1 MASWTV
7 AKQREHGGYR
17 MSAIERLIR
26 PRSVAVVGASADA
39 SKLAGRPVDYLQK
52 HGFSGAIYP
61 INPRVTQ
68 IGSLACYPD
77 VLSLPEVPDVGLVL
91 LGQEGAQQA
100 VCDLAACGAA
110 AAIVLASGYG
120 ETGEEGARREQALKK
135 AAGHMRLL
143 GPNTIGLVNLN
154 DGVVLSASGALEIDD
169 LPTGRISVVSQSGG
183 ILGSLLS
190 RAADRGIGFAKL
202 IATGNEADLDSN
214 DFIEYLLDDEISSVI
229 AIYMEGLR
237 QPEKFRNLA
246 VRAAALG
253 KPIVVFKVGRSQSGA
268 RAASSHTGALAGAD
282 RVYDALFRQFGVI
295 RATTFSDLLDIPA
308 ALVSG
313 RRALGRRVAILTST
327 GGAGTLIADG
337 CGLAGFDLPTPD
349 EATTARLAEA
359 QGVDR
364 AAAGRN
370 PIDVTLAGLRRELF
384 CSAIGLLLG
393 SPSYDAVIVI
403 VGSSALA
410 SPTIVVDAVVACHTG
425 SDKPLLTYVS
435 PHAPHLVRLLNRQGV
450 PSFATPESLAAVLE
464 ALQLR
469 TVALPQP
476 DRMDPSL
483 QRPPPGEL
491 VAGAM
496 DEAQSKALFARFGI
510 PVVREEAVAS
520 GADAETA
527 ARRLGPRV
535 VLKIRSQRIRH
546 KSDLGGVKVGVAA
559 DEVHECCQEM
569 LTRLRAAGAPE
580 PEGFLVQELVTGG
593 VEMILGIHRD
603 PQLGPIVLLGMGGV
617 AVDLF
622 DDVAIRLLPISRI
635 DAQAMIG
642 ELRTGKLLSGFR
654 GAKPCDVEALVGA
667 VLCMA
672 AMGEALADRLVAAE
686 INPLV
691 VLPEGRGVCAV
702 DGLVVLRA
710 GPDVD
715 ADDRGE
721 GRTSGR
727 GCC

>member
-1 MASWTV
+1 V
-7 AKQREHGGYR
+7 
-17 MSAIERLIR
+17 SAIGRLLR

-39 SKLAGRPVDYLQK
+39 SKLTGRPVDYLQK

-61 INPRVTQ
+61 VNPRVTL

-77 VLSLPEVPDVGLVL
+77 VFSLPEVPDVGLVL

-120 ETGEEGARREQALKK
+120 ETGEEGAQREQALKR
-135 AAGHMRLL
+135 AAGRMRLL

-154 DGVVLSASGALEIDD
+154 DGIVLSASGALEIDD

-183 ILGSLLS
+183 MLGSLLS

-237 QPEKFRNLA
+237 QPEKFRKLA
-246 VRAAALG
+246 LRAAALG
-253 KPIVVFKVGRSQSGA
+253 KPIVVFKVGRSQSGV
-268 RAASSHTGALAGAD
+268 RAVSSHTGALAGAD
-282 RVYDALFRQFGVI
+282 RVYEALFRQFGVI

-313 RRALGRRVAILTST
+313 RRASGRRVAILTST
-327 GGAGTLIADG
+327 GGAGTLIADD
-337 CGLAGFDLPTPD
+337 CGSAGFDLPAPD
-349 EATTARLAEA
+349 ETTAARLAEG
-359 QGVDR
+359 QGLDP
-364 AAAGRN
+364 AAARRN
-370 PIDVTLAGLRRELF
+370 PIDVTLAGLRHELF
-384 CSAIGLLLG
+384 RSAIRVLLA

-410 SPTIVVDAVVACHTG
+410 SPTIVVDAIVACHTG

-435 PHAPHLVRLLNRQGV
+435 PHAPHLVRLLNRQGI

-469 TVALPQP
+469 SVGPPQP
-476 DRMDPSL
+476 HPMDPGL
-483 QRPPPGEL
+483 RPPAPGKL
-491 VAGAM
+491 AAGPM

-510 PVVREEAVAS
+510 PVVREEAVANDV
-520 GADAETA
+520 DAEAA

-535 VLKIRSQRIRH
+535 VLKIRSQRILH

-559 DEVHECCQEM
+559 DEVYKGCQEM
-569 LTRLRAAGAPE
+569 RTRLRAAGAPE

-593 VEMILGIHRD
+593 VEMILGVHRD
-603 PQLGPIVLLGMGGV
+603 PQLGPIILLGMGGV

-622 DDVAIRLLPISRI
+622 DDVAIRLLPVSRI
-635 DAQAMIG
+635 DAEAMIG
-642 ELRTGKLLSGFR
+642 ELRVGQLLSGFR
-654 GAKPCDVEALVGA
+654 GAKPCDIEALVEA

-672 AMGEALADRLVAAE
+672 AMAEVLADQLVEAE

-710 GPDVD
+710 GSDVD
-715 ADDRGE
+715 ADGCGE
-721 GRTSGR
+721 GRT
-727 GCC
+727 

>member
-1 MASWTV
+1 
-7 AKQREHGGYR
+7 
-17 MSAIERLIR
+17 MSALERLIR

-39 SKLAGRPVDYLQK
+39 SKLTGRPVDYLQK

-61 INPRVTQ
+61 VNPRVTQ
-68 IGSLACYPD
+68 IGSLVCYPD
-77 VLSLPEVPDVGLVL
+77 VLSLPEIPDVGLVL

-120 ETGEEGARREQALKK
+120 ETGEEGVRREQALKQ
-135 AAGHMRLL
+135 AAGRMRLL

-202 IATGNEADLDSN
+202 IATGNEADLDCN

-237 QPEKFRNLA
+237 QPEKFRRLA
-246 VRAAALG
+246 LRAAALG
-253 KPIVVFKVGRSQSGA
+253 KPIVVFKVGRSPSGA

-282 RVYDALFRQFGVI
+282 RVYEALFRQFGVI

-313 RRALGRRVAILTST
+313 RRASGRRVAILTST

-337 CGLAGFDLPTPD
+337 CGLAGFELPAPD
-349 EATTARLAEA
+349 EATAARLAEWK
-359 QGVDR
+359 GVDQ
-364 AAAGRN
+364 AAARRN
-370 PIDVTLAGLRRELF
+370 PIDVTLAGLRPELF
-384 CSAIGLLLG
+384 RSAIRVLLG

-403 VGSSALA
+403 IGSSALA
-410 SPTIVVDAVVACHTG
+410 TPTIVVDAVVACHTG

-469 TVALPQP
+469 SVAPAQP
-476 DRMDPSL
+476 DPMDRGLRQPAT
-483 QRPPPGEL
+483 GEL
-491 VAGAM
+491 AAGPM

-510 PVVREEAVAS
+510 PVVREEAVAN
-520 GADAETA
+520 GVDAEAA

-535 VLKIRSQRIRH
+535 VLKIRSRRVLH

-559 DEVHECCQEM
+559 DEIYECCEEM
-569 LTRLRAAGAPE
+569 LNRVRAAGAPA
-580 PEGFLVQELVTGG
+580 PEGFLVQELVKGG
-593 VEMILGIHRD
+593 VEMILGVHRD

-622 DDVAIRLLPISRI
+622 DDIAIRLLPISRV
-635 DAQAMIG
+635 DAEAMLG

-654 GAKPCDVEALVGA
+654 GAKPCDVEALVDA

-672 AMGEALADRLVAAE
+672 AMGEALADRLVEAE

-702 DGLVVLRA
+702 DGLVVLRVGA
-710 GPDVD
+710 DVED
-715 ADDRGE
+715 GCGE
-721 GRTSGR
+721 GRT
-727 GCC
+727 

>member
-1 MASWTV
+1 
-7 AKQREHGGYR
+7 
-17 MSAIERLIR
+17 MSALERLIR
-26 PRSVAVVGASADA
+26 PRSVAVVGASVDA
-39 SKLAGRPVDYLQK
+39 SKLTGRPVNYLQR

-61 INPRVTQ
+61 VNPRVTQ
-68 IGSLACYPD
+68 IGSLDCYPD
-77 VLSLPEVPDVGLVL
+77 VFSLPEVPDVGLVL

-120 ETGEEGARREQALKK
+120 ETGEEGVRREQALRQ
-135 AAGHMRLL
+135 AAGRMRLL

-202 IATGNEADLDSN
+202 IATGNEADLDCN
-214 DFIEYLLDDEISSVI
+214 DFIEYLLDDEITSVI

-237 QPEKFRNLA
+237 QPEKFRTLA
-246 VRAAALG
+246 LRAAALG
-253 KPIVVFKVGRSQSGA
+253 KPIVVFKVGRSQSGV

-282 RVYDALFRQFGVI
+282 RVYEALFRQFGVI

-308 ALVSG
+308 ALVSA
-313 RRALGRRVAILTST
+313 RRAAGRRVAILTST

-337 CGLAGFDLPTPD
+337 CGLAGFELPAPD
-349 EATTARLAEA
+349 EATTARLAEWK
-359 QGVDR
+359 GVDQ
-364 AAAGRN
+364 AAARRN
-370 PIDVTLAGLRRELF
+370 PIDVTLAGLRPDLF
-384 CSAIGLLLG
+384 CSAIRALLG

-403 VGSSALA
+403 IGSSALA
-410 SPTIVVDAVVACHTG
+410 SPTIVVDAVVACHAG

-450 PSFATPESLAAVLE
+450 PAFATPESLAAVLE

-469 TVALPQP
+469 SVALPQP
-476 DRMDPSL
+476 DPMDRGLRQPAT
-483 QRPPPGEL
+483 GEL
-491 VAGAM
+491 ATGPM

-510 PVVREEAVAS
+510 PVVREEAVAN
-520 GADAETA
+520 GADAEA
-527 ARRLGPRV
+527 AAWRLGPRV
-535 VLKIRSQRIRH
+535 VLKIRSQRVLH

-559 DEVHECCQEM
+559 HEVYECCEEM
-569 LTRLRAAGAPE
+569 LNRLRAAGAPA
-580 PEGFLVQELVTGG
+580 PEGFLVQELVKGG
-593 VEMILGIHRD
+593 VEMILGVRRD

-622 DDVAIRLLPISRI
+622 DDIALRLLPISRI
-635 DAQAMIG
+635 DAEAMLG
-642 ELRTGKLLSGFR
+642 ELRTAKLLSGYR
-654 GAKPCDVEALVGA
+654 GAKACDVEALVDA
-667 VLCMA
+667 VLCVA
-672 AMGEALADRLVAAE
+672 EMGEALADRLVEAE

-710 GPDVD
+710 GADVD
-715 ADDRGE
+715 ADGCRA
-721 GRTSGR
+721 GRT
-727 GCC
+727 

>member
-1 MASWTV
+1 MDSWIV
-7 AKQREHGGYR
+7 AKRREHGGHR
-17 MSAIERLIR
+17 MRAIERLIR
-26 PRSVAVVGASADA
+26 PRRVAVVGASADA
-39 SKLAGRPVDYLQK
+39 SKLAGRPIDYLQK

-61 INPRVTQ
+61 VNPRVTQ

-110 AAIVLASGYG
+110 AAVVLASGYG

-169 LPTGRISVVSQSGG
+169 LPPGRISVVSQSGG
-183 ILGSLLS
+183 ILGALLS

-214 DFIEYLLDDEISSVI
+214 DFIEYLLDDESSSVI

-237 QPEKFRNLA
+237 QPEKFRKLA
-246 VRAAALG
+246 LRAAALG

-268 RAASSHTGALAGAD
+268 RAARSHTGALAGAD
-282 RVYDALFRQFGVI
+282 RVYEALFRQFGVI

-337 CGLAGFDLPTPD
+337 CGLAGFDLPAPD
-349 EATTARLAEA
+349 EATAVRLAEG

-364 AAAGRN
+364 VAAGRN

-384 CSAIGLLLG
+384 GSAIRILLR

-410 SPTIVVDAVVACHTG
+410 SPTIVVDAVVACHSG

-464 ALQLR
+464 AVQLR
-469 TVALPQP
+469 SVAPPQP
-476 DRMDPSL
+476 DLMDPSL
-483 QRPPPGEL
+483 RRPAPGEL
-491 VAGAM
+491 AAGAM
-496 DEAQSKALFARFGI
+496 DEAQSKTLFAHFGI

-520 GADAETA
+520 GADAEAA

-535 VLKIRSQRIRH
+535 VLKIRSQRILH
-546 KSDLGGVKVGVAA
+546 KSDLGGVQVGVGA
-559 DEVHECCQEM
+559 DEVYECCQEM
-569 LTRLRAAGAPE
+569 LTRLRAAGAPA

-593 VEMILGIHRD
+593 VEMILGVRRD
-603 PQLGPIVLLGMGGV
+603 PQFGPIVVLGMGGV

-622 DDVAIRLLPISRI
+622 DDIAIRLLPISRV
-635 DAQAMIG
+635 DAEAMIG
-642 ELRTGKLLSGFR
+642 ELRTSKLLSGFR
-654 GAKPCDVEALVGA
+654 GAMPCDVGALVKA
-667 VLCMA
+667 VLSMA
-672 AMGEALADRLVAAE
+672 AMGEALADRLVEAE

-715 ADDRGE
+715 ADGCGE
-721 GRTSGR
+721 GRT
-727 GCC
+727 